1 MPHQDENERP
11 KSTGVNRR
19 QFITRTAAGAAGAV
33 ALTSV
38 LDACGGSSSSSP
50 SQPTALA
57 ENNVTSGAWRFG
69 IMADTQWVEPD
80 DLNNPD
86 TSAISIVNQIQ
97 QQFINAGVKFVVHV
111 GDLADNNNVDYGTT
125 TPVLNTGEDARA
137 LYAQALYN
145 AGIGF
150 FPLRGNHDD
159 NYSGLNA
166 EFARIY
172 PQTGAVP
179 ANAGI
184 HNNTPLDILGTFAAN
199 DTQVQADKGNQPIP
213 TNTKGS
219 TFTLGSNFSSPT
231 PSNCPAMPASW
242 SLAGLSYS
250 FDYNNARFI
259 LLDQFTPN
267 GVNGAAPV
275 AGVWDANG
283 YGDGSPTT
291 INVQQPWISSQLS
304 GRPSGSHAFVFS
316 HKGLLTLNH
325 TDGLFSQSSGN
336 SSNNPTLQNTFI
348 SSLASNGV
356 RYLFCGH
363 DHMYDRSLV
372 SVTTGSSPA
381 VTQVVTASDS
391 GKFYIPYGNPSNDG
405 YGLGVTNDTEFS
417 VPNFGITRQTPIQQ
431 ELFTVGYYIVTVD
444 GANTSIDY
452 YSAQVYPTLSGS
464 SELLYGLNFA
474 MNFVK
479 QETFGYGL
487 NGQQFMIAQGAAYT
501 SVQDSSPWGTT
512 AKILGGKNNSTLKD
526 STNLLGGTAN
536 GTPNGRPFT
545 KAVNTGWDPSPVG
558 TVSDVLLLQG
568 MTTSLGNYQTD
579 TFALSMSVNG
589 LALKTGYVIATI
601 NSSGNWTNAVNENF
615 SSGAKNFVNG
625 PWSASYGVGTYGFDA
640 TTNTVWAVLNYNGPF
655 AIALNV

>member
-1 MPHQDENERP
+1 MPQKDENEQP
-11 KSTGVNRR
+11 KSNGVNRR

-38 LDACGGSSSSSP
+38 LDACGGSSSSNQAP
-50 SQPTALA
+50 QALA
-57 ENNVTSGAWRFG
+57 ENNVTSQAWRFG
-69 IMADTQWVEPD
+69 VMADTQWVEPD
-80 DLNNPD
+80 DGNNPD
-86 TSAISIVNQIQ
+86 TSAVSIANQIQ

-111 GDLADNNNVDYGTT
+111 GDLADNPTNIYGTS
-125 TPVLNTGEDARA
+125 TPVLNKGEDARA

-159 NYSGLNA
+159 NYAGLNA
-166 EFARIY
+166 EFLRIY
-172 PQTGAVP
+172 PQTQNGV
-179 ANAGI
+179 
-184 HNNTPLDILGTFAAN
+184 HNNTPSDILGTFAAN
-199 DTQVQADKGNQPIP
+199 DTQVQADASNQAIP

-219 TFTLGSNFSSPT
+219 TFTVGSNFSSPT
-231 PSNCPAMPASW
+231 SSNSNIPAGW
-242 SLAGLSYS
+242 NLNGLSYS
-250 FDYNNARFI
+250 FDFNNARFI
-259 LLDQFTPN
+259 LLDQFTPI
-267 GVNGAAPV
+267 GVTGTGNLG
-275 AGVWDANG
+275 WDASG
-283 YGDGSPTT
+283 FGGGSPTT
-291 INVQQPWISSQLS
+291 INLQQPWISSQLS
-304 GRPSGSHAFVFS
+304 GRPSGGHAFVFS

-325 TDGLFSQSSGN
+325 SDGLFSQSSGN
-336 SSNNPTLQNTFI
+336 SSINPTLQDAFI
-348 SSLASNGV
+348 SSLVSNGA

-372 SVTTGSSPA
+372 STTTGTPA
-381 VTQVVTASDS
+381 VTQIVTASDS
-391 GKFYIPYGNPSNDG
+391 GKFYIPIGNPSNAA
-405 YGLGVTNDTEFS
+405 YGAGVTNDQEFD
-417 VPNFGITRQTPIQQ
+417 VPAFAVAGGFNGYRQTPIQQ
-431 ELFTVGYYIVTVD
+431 ELSTVGYYIVTVD
-444 GANTSIDY
+444 GANASVDY

-464 SELLYGLNFA
+464 SELLTALNFQ

-501 SVQDSSPWGTT
+501 SVQDASPWGTT

-545 KAVNTGWDPSPVG
+545 KAVTTGWDPSPAG
-558 TVSDVLLLQG
+558 TKSDVLVLQG

-579 TFALSMSVNG
+579 SFALSMGVNG
-589 LALKTGYVIATI
+589 LTLNSGFVIATI
-601 NSSGNWTNAVNENF
+601 NSSGAWTNAVNENF

-625 PWSASYGVGTYGFDA
+625 PWKASYGVGTYGIDP

-655 AIALNV
+655 AIAVGV